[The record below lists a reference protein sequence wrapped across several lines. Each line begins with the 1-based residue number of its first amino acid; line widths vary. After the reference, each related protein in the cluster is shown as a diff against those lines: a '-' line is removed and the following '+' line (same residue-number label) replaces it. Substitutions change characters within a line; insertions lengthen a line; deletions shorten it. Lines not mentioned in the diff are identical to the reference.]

1 MNPYVVGKVQDNSL
15 IYYFIRAK
23 EDMSIMPL
31 PTKYLTHRTKAKAS
45 PNTTKRIALSI
56 SYYLVYLETKE
67 IILEDV
73 LKLPYDKQHEHFVG
87 FLMWLK
93 EGGHTE
99 GKKRKMPSNSTCN
112 TYLRDVFGWFQ
123 FLEFQYDQLDNLKV
137 LSSRVVSFTSSIGLR
152 FNVVHRHFEGYLIE
166 DEHIGHTIGR
176 DNILILL
183 EACTNC
189 RDQLL
194 LLLLAETGFRI
205 GELLGVRYTED
216 IDFDNRT
223 IRVEFR
229 TDNDN
234 NVRAKYA
241 EYRRAKVSNETFE
254 ILMYYLAEY
263 RELLEH
269 TEYLFVILSG
279 ATIGQAE
286 KINTVYAMLKRLEQ
300 KTGVKATPH
309 MLRHYFANERYE
321 SGWNIVLIQKALG
334 HKQIS
339 TTEKYLDVDTDKLSK
354 ATDEYYK
361 QNKSLYAVEKLI

>member
-56 SYYLVYLETKE
+56 SYYLAYLETKE

-73 LKLPYDKQHEHFVG
+73 LKLPYDKQYEHFVG

-137 LSSRVVSFTSSIGLR
+137 LSSKVVSFTSSIGLR

-176 DNILILL
+176 DNILTLL

-216 IDFDNRT
+216 IDFNNRT

-309 MLRHYFANERYE
+309 MLRHYFANARRKD
-321 SGWNIVLIQKALG
+321 GWKLEMISQALG
-334 HKQIS
+334 HRNIE
-339 TTEKYLDVDTDKLSK
+339 TTMKYLNITE
-354 ATDEYYK
+354 DELIEVSDAFYNRHQAMYGV
-361 QNKSLYAVEKLI
+361 QNLL